1 MASNYTDKDR
11 PVNNEDTEVTVDDVI
26 VVPESPHEQSVT
38 DDVGQISKNIA
49 IGRKE
54 AYYED
59 GRNS

>member
-1 MASNYTDKDR
+1 MASNNTDKDR
-11 PVNNEDTEVTVDDVI
+11 PANNEDTEVTVDDVI

-38 DDVGQISKNIA
+38 DDVEQISKNIA

-59 GRNS
+59 SRNS